1 MAFAQRT
8 VSEQTARRNAW
19 RSGGRAPA
27 AVAARA
33 VSALVRLAAGSCSG
47 YRNYPAERF
56 SDFELHQLVAGR
68 KDRFDRGL

>member
-1 MAFAQRT
+1 MGFAQRT
-8 VSEQTARRNAW
+8 VSGQTSRRNAW

-33 VSALVRLAAGSCSG
+33 VSTLVRVAAGSGSG
-47 YRNYPAERF
+47 YRNYPRERF
-56 SDFELHQLVAGR
+56 SDFELHQLLAGR

>member
-8 VSEQTARRNAW
+8 VSGQTALRQAW
-19 RSGGRAPA
+19 RSGVCAPA

-33 VSALVRLAAGSCSG
+33 VSALVRLAAGSGSG
-47 YRNYPAERF
+47 YRNYPRERF

-68 KDRFDRGL
+68 KDRLGGGL

>member
-8 VSEQTARRNAW
+8 VSGQTSRRNTW
-19 RSGGRAPA
+19 RSGVSASA

-33 VSALVRLAAGSCSG
+33 ASTLVRLAVGSGSG
-47 YRNYPAERF
+47 YRNYPRERF

-68 KDRFDRGL
+68 KDRFSGEL